1 MFNLEPMVTA
11 VTFIED
17 CLQENIKV
25 ADMADAVNFSL
36 FHFCRTFNKIVHHTP
51 YDYLIR
57 RRLSESARLL
67 LETDCPYLAPVPQ
80 RGRRNEP
87 ALINLTAQRIADIRA
102 VSLEELGRQTNEN
115 FRRIFS
121 ISA

>member
-1 MFNLEPMVTA
+1 MLNLEPMVTA

-67 LETDCPYLAPVPQ
+67 LETD
-80 RGRRNEP
+80 
-87 ALINLTAQRIADIRA
+87 QRITDIA
-102 VSLEELGRQTNEN
+102 FTFQFNSPEPVYDALSLTRFPLA
-115 FRRIFS
+115 S
-121 ISA
+121 YS